1 MSGSLKLSN
10 ILPEEKTDDNGKP
23 TVHASG
29 IEELINWHHKQASIA
44 DFSYHVNNDH
54 DSILSLGTLVIIRYA
69 ALLPLGVMLLL
80 LSTTKTYQHYIQYAI
95 SIFNFIFG
103 TGLSAMAVL
112 GGDYAGYGPV
122 FMFVFYTFFLSKSR
136 FFKASVS
143 TLCII
148 GAHYAFLYVK
158 SEDDLGNEYPK
169 FNRPDWNRKIF
180 NDVGVLLLLDICCM
194 YGSYVQENTLRGEFL
209 NAVIVQLEA
218 GKMNHLL
225 HNLLPSS
232 AVKALRSGTQA
243 IADEFPVAT
252 VLFSDI
258 VGFTK
263 LSGDKHPSD
272 ICILLHNLYCVFD
285 RLTDIYGVYKV
296 ETIGD
301 AYEAVSGL
309 DMNDDS
315 VDDRK
320 LTQREITLKSK
331 INAASITNF
340 GLSMLEQI
348 PIINSTNNYPVN
360 IRIGIH
366 SGPIIAGVIGMKM
379 PRYHLWGETV
389 ATAEHLEAGGVEGA
403 IQVSSYTKT
412 LLEEY
417 FILQRRGWIEIKGHE
432 DKKMETYL
440 LIGPKEGGNDSITK
454 QIEKAREKL
463 QNLVQER
470 VDELKEQEEDFKIQ
484 GKKSKKVKFAKR
496 ASLPVFGSI
505 RGDLHAQTTKF
516 GKMMGPDDIDMPE
529 EKLEPVPD
537 ESGKFT
543 TAGLKEMAQQKQ
555 GQGKTKS
562 KHTQMALRKHTRRRT
577 TFFKQGQSTSM
588 ITEET
593 EDEKETSYFEDNHQD
608 QSAPINVAS
617 LGDRVVQLPR
627 GGVMVRTAIGNI
639 QFGIPPETI
648 KDAMLMKMEAAKDIR
663 DKMPVC
669 YVIPHQLFDQKCGIC
684 MAEVEFPTYFNFFV
698 LGRKP
703 TFLTYPSVER
713 RLRKVLRET
722 LVGPSTIDYDIEY
735 SENFPKECRSDVV
748 KECASLRT
756 FDDPDQLMEFI
767 HFDKTSGE
775 INITSELLEKLKAS
789 GSKNIDS
796 SVEVVIKDV
805 VSGFEVRE
813 NGETIARIPTK
824 IATESHA
831 LKKIL
836 NEHVHTPSRKFDP
849 PLFGVTILGSSHG
862 FDPNRTTTGF
872 VLWMNR
878 RGIMVDPPLNSVAL
892 LESYGIPARLI
903 DAVMVTHCHAD
914 HDGGTLQKILAETQC
929 TVITTTAILN
939 SFIRK
944 YSLLTNLEEEFLQ
957 TLFIARPAIV
967 GEPILINGGEIN
979 VFYTMHT
986 IPAIGIVAKFCG
998 KTIYYSGDT
1007 CNDVELIEKMHKE
1020 GVMSNER
1027 KDMLLQQTWDYSLIL
1042 HECGVPPI
1050 HTPVRSL
1057 SSLPE
1062 DVKERMW
1069 LVHIAEKDVPNDL
1082 GLKLAREG
1090 VENTLVLDI
1099 EAKESGDAVEVL
1111 ELLETIPFFKGI
1123 FMTGDRARD
1132 ILQLAQNVKFSPGSL
1147 ICKEGDRVDNFF
1159 IIRLGIV
1166 NIDSDMGK
1174 IHSKAYSGDYFGEC
1188 CLLPGHL
1195 SNVDISALTDVE
1207 AISISGKDLQQML
1220 DEMPEASQKITKMLD
1235 MQAFGFL
1242 DTLLCNTMF
1251 KDLTSVQKT
1260 NLMSIAERYEINQG
1274 DVLWDIG
1281 DVAQYCIINL
1291 SATIQLTIEVEKTKT
1306 LKFGVGSILGDM
1318 NALLDSESL
1327 PCVTKAEC
1335 IRRGMA
1341 FKIKKENFMDYIA
1354 KNPGLRMW
1362 CINRLYIDSVHS
1374 LNRNVSRRQSI
1385 SIMPEE
1391 SLLDSVVKGVG
1402 SVIGNMD
1409 ETNER
1414 EDTGS
1419 VGSLEVGLNDDDI
1432 GDIPES
1438 PFSPKAGEK
1447 EKKANNKKEAFP
1459 GSREDFPGM
1468 RPTIM
1473 RGKKG
1478 SEDSEDDEEEIPDGG
1493 EGLLQ
1498 SISGKLMS
1506 CCQYRR
1512 NKMTRVIPIK
1522 ARYKKKEPGARRGGG
1537 RMELSSIKLES
1548 FTNNVSQ
1555 ITNRIFKGAVSWVG
1569 HSMEASLAECMV
1581 EGVVLKNTNINGI
1594 TLLFDYDR
1602 AESLFQLRLS
1612 NEIPWRRFN
1621 ITCLLFFIATLGLY
1635 DYVIRK
1641 DSALE
1646 SLLLVRYLG
1655 ALPLTVIWL
1664 AFSFTQWYTRPKA
1677 YTSVSM
1683 LLATLLGIACSFL
1696 SVVGKEPGYGGIMLY
1711 ILFCGFFLRL
1721 RSVVT
1726 IPLLYIIAVL
1736 HTSIVGYFVIAD
1748 QIAKPWLEFKEEHL
1762 FWSLGYVMTFASLV
1776 NYMVFT
1782 MEYNQRKDFLG
1793 ELGQK
1798 LERQKSHIVL
1808 NNMLPEAVAKELY
1821 GATVF
1826 PICHEFKQVT
1836 LVFCSIDSFEKHV
1849 TKVLDSVQVVELL
1862 NTIFFVFD
1870 ILVDRHQLY
1879 KVETVGD
1886 MYLAASGMPKA
1897 KNNHAQLVAN
1907 FVSQLLILK
1916 TDDWVPRENNKSGLD
1931 VKINFGMSS
1940 GPVTAGIIGV
1950 HRPFYH
1956 IFGDTVNTA
1965 SRMISTGIP
1974 GTCQMTEAS
1983 QNFLKGGNYKI
1994 RERGDIQVKGKG
2006 IMHTYFLEG
2015 SNENVEHHQ
2024 ISHLV
2029 KEKRKSLLRTFAEG
2043 EEDDVVANLPVATKK
2058 VKKKRSRFIS
2068 MQK

>member
-1 MSGSLKLSN
+1 M
-10 ILPEEKTDDNGKP
+10 
-23 TVHASG
+23 
-29 IEELINWHHKQASIA
+29 
-44 DFSYHVNNDH
+44 
-54 DSILSLGTLVIIRYA
+54 
-69 ALLPLGVMLLL
+69 
-80 LSTTKTYQHYIQYAI
+80 
-95 SIFNFIFG
+95 
-103 TGLSAMAVL
+103 
-112 GGDYAGYGPV
+112 
-122 FMFVFYTFFLSKSR
+122 
-136 FFKASVS
+136 
-143 TLCII
+143 CII

-158 SEDDLGNEYPK
+158 SEDDLSNEFPK

-180 NDVGVLLLLDICCM
+180 NDIGVLALLDICCM

-232 AVKALRSGTQA
+232 AVRALRSGTQA

-309 DMNDDS
+309 DMDGDT

-320 LTQREITLKSK
+320 LTQREVNLKSK

-417 FILQRRGWIEIKGHE
+417 FILQRRGWIEIKGQQ

-440 LIGPKEGGNDSITK
+440 LIGPKEGAKDGISK
-454 QIEKAREKL
+454 QIEKARETL

-470 VDELKEQEEDFKIQ
+470 VDELKVEEEEKTIP
-484 GKKSKKVKFAKR
+484 GMTKRNKKKVKFAKR
-496 ASLPVFGSI
+496 ASLPIFGSI
-505 RGDLHAQTTKF
+505 RGDLHAQNTKF
-516 GKMMGPDDIDMPE
+516 GKLMGDPLDTIGDSEDQVVE
-529 EKLEPVPD
+529 LKEVENQ
-537 ESGKFT
+537 SGKFT
-543 TAGLKEMAQQKQ
+543 TEGLRKVEEAKAK
-555 GQGKTKS
+555 GPVSSSTV
-562 KHTQMALRKHTRRRT
+562 MALRKHTRRRT
-577 TFFKQGQSTSM
+577 TFFKQGQAATM
-588 ITEET
+588 MEEERAG
-593 EDEKETSYFEDNHQD
+593 EDAYSPMLDGHQEE
-608 QSAPINVAS
+608 SVPINVAS
-617 LGDRVVQLPR
+617 LGDRVVQLTR
-627 GGVMVRTAIGNI
+627 GGVMVRTSIGFV

-648 KDAMLMKMEAAKDIR
+648 KDAMVMKMDEAKDIR

-722 LVGPSTIDYDIEY
+722 LVGPAKIDYDIEF
-735 SENFPKECRSDVV
+735 STNVPMEERADVV

-756 FDDPDQLMEFI
+756 FNDPDQLMEFI
-767 HFDKTSGE
+767 HFDKQSGE
-775 INITSELLEKLKAS
+775 INITSELLEKLRAS
-789 GSKNIDS
+789 GSKNIDE

-831 LKKIL
+831 LQKIL
-836 NEHVHTPSRKFDP
+836 ADSQKEDHPSKKFDP

-878 RGIMVDPPLNSVAL
+878 RGIMVDPPIHSVAL

-929 TVITTTAILN
+929 TVISTTAILN

-967 GEPILINGGEIN
+967 GEPIFINGGEIN

-986 IPAIGIVAKFCG
+986 IPAIGIVAKFSG
-998 KTIYYSGDT
+998 KSIYYSGDT
-1007 CNDVELIEKMHKE
+1007 CNDVALIEKMSSE
-1020 GVMSNER
+1020 GVMSPQR
-1027 KDMLLQQTWDYSLIL
+1027 KEKMLRHIDFANAEGISDYDLIL

-1050 HTPVRSL
+1050 HTPVKGL
-1057 SSLPE
+1057 ASLP
-1062 DVKERMW
+1062 DSVKERMW
-1069 LVHIAEKDVPNDL
+1069 LVHIAEKDVPKDM

-1099 EAKESGDAVEVL
+1099 EKKESGDAVEVL
-1111 ELLETIPFFKGI
+1111 EILETIPFFKGI
-1123 FMTGDRARD
+1123 FMTGDKARD
-1132 ILQLAQNVKFSPGSL
+1132 ILQLVQNVKFSPGSL

-1166 NIDSDMGK
+1166 NVDSERGK

-1207 AISISGKDLQQML
+1207 AISISGKDLQAML
-1220 DEMPEASQKITKMLD
+1220 DEMPEASEKITKLLD
-1235 MQAFGFL
+1235 IQAFGFL

-1260 NLMSIAERYEINQG
+1260 NLMSIAERYDINQN
-1274 DVLWDIG
+1274 DILWDIG
-1281 DVAQYCIINL
+1281 DTANFCIINL
-1291 SATIQLTIEVEKTKT
+1291 SATIQLTVEVEKTKK
-1306 LKFGVGSILGDM
+1306 LKFGVGSIIGDM
-1318 NALLDSESL
+1318 NALLEKEEMSV
-1327 PCVTKAEC
+1327 VTKAEC
-1335 IRRGMA
+1335 LRKGMA
-1341 FKIKKENFMDYIA
+1341 FKIAKEKFMDFIA

-1362 CINRLYIDSVHS
+1362 CINRLFIDSVHS

-1385 SIMPEE
+1385 SLMPEE
-1391 SLLDSVVKGVG
+1391 ALLDSVVKGDQAA
-1402 SVIGNMD
+1402 VIGNVD
-1409 ETNER
+1409 ESTAMIDVA
-1414 EDTGS
+1414 EDAD
-1419 VGSLEVGLNDDDI
+1419 NHDDDV
-1432 GDIPES
+1432 GEAPSS
-1438 PFSPKAGEK
+1438 PFSPHKQGK
-1447 EKKANNKKEAFP
+1447 EERANNKKEAFP
-1459 GSREDFPGM
+1459 GSREAFPGM
-1468 RPTIM
+1468 GSNMKPRIM
-1473 RGKKG
+1473 QKQRKG
-1478 SEDSEDDEEEIPDGG
+1478 SDESDEEEEMIPDG
-1493 EGLLQ
+1493 EQGLMRSVLAKVR
-1498 SISGKLMS
+1498 GCLAL
-1506 CCQYRR
+1506 RR
-1512 NKMTRVIPIK
+1512 QKKTRVIPMRG
-1522 ARYKKKEPGARRGGG
+1522 RYNKKEPGARRGGG

-1621 ITCLLFFIATLGLY
+1621 ITCLLFFIATLGIY

-1646 SLLLVRYLG
+1646 GLLLVRYIG
-1655 ALPLTVIWL
+1655 ALPLTLVWL
-1664 AFSFTQWYTRPKA
+1664 AFSFTPWYTRPKA
-1677 YTSVSM
+1677 YSGVSM

-1726 IPLLYIIAVL
+1726 IPLLYAIAVL
-1736 HTSIVGYFVIAD
+1736 HTGIVGYFVIAD
-1748 QIAKPWLEFKEEHL
+1748 QIAKPWLEYKEEHL
-1762 FWSLGYVMTFASLV
+1762 FWSLGYVMTFSSLV

-1782 MEYNQRKDFLG
+1782 IEYNQRKDFLG

-1808 NNMLPEAVAKELY
+1808 NNMLPESVAKELY

-1826 PICHEFKQVT
+1826 PICHEFSQVT

-1870 ILVDRHQLY
+1870 ILVDRHELY

-1897 KNNHAQLVAN
+1897 KHNHAQLVAN

-1916 TDDWVPRENNKSGLD
+1916 TDDWVPRENNKSGLN

-1965 SRMISTGIP
+1965 SRMITTGLP
-1974 GTCQMTEAS
+1974 GTCQMTEATHE
-1983 QNFLKGGNYKI
+1983 FLKDGNYKI
-1994 RERGDIQVKGKG
+1994 KERGMIQVKGKG
-2006 IMHTYFLEG
+2006 MMHTYFLEG
-2015 SNENVEHHQ
+2015 SNEEVDGKH
-2024 ISHLV
+2024 ISRLV

-2043 EEDDVVANLPVATKK
+2043 EEAEAEPTEEEVGDLPTSKNTT
-2058 VKKKRSRFIS
+2058 KKKRSRFIS
-2068 MQK
+2068 MAK